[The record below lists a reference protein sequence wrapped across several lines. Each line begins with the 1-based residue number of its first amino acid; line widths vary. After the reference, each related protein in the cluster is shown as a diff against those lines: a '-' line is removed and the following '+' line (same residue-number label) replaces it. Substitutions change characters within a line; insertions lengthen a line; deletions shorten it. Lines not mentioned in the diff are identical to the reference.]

1 MDYNIK
7 IGLYDFYIYMKS
19 KNQSKQIFF
28 KNRLID
34 AENNLI
40 VARGKG
46 LGKGFKKSAKGDKS
60 TNFQLQ
66 NK

>member
-19 KNQSKQIFF
+19 KNQSKQIFL

-46 LGKGFKKSAKGDKS
+46 LGKGI
-60 TNFQLQ
+60 
-66 NK
+66 